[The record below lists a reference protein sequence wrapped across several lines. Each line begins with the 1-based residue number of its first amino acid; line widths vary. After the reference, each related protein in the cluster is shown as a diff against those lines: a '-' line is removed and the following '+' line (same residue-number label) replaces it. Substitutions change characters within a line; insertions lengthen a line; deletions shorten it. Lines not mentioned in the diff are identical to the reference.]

1 MKLMLYMYCVFA
13 RSIKLLS
20 GQAVDALPHV
30 EMILPN
36 GHFMKFNDRKSL
48 FIVMVETISESIEI

>member
-1 MKLMLYMYCVFA
+1 MYCVFA